1 LKKLSGATSRC
12 LSRIAIRLRRKI
24 RLVERMGSRM
34 VELDIAACRI
44 ERDIAAD
51 WVRHRNKINE
61 ELDRLGMT
69 EAEWCRRELGCSI
82 QTMRRRVQLLKGWSQ
97 YLKRRREVGDNGQYG
112 LLYAAFLAAPA
123 LRATFAT
130 NARFASVRSDT
141 GLPDLSGCQFI
152 TGDARTELLKMPAH
166 SVNVIVCSPPYW
178 PPKRGS
184 RD

>member
-61 ELDRLGMT
+61 ELDRLGVT

-97 YLKRRREVGDNGQYG
+97 YLKRRREVGDNGQFG

-123 LRATFAT
+123 LRTTFART
-130 NARFASVRSDT
+130 LGLRASVPI
-141 GLPDLSGCQFI
+141 PDCRI
-152 TGDARTELLKMPAH
+152 CPAASSSLAMH
-166 SVNVIVCSPPYW
+166 EPSFSKCRRIP
-178 PPKRGS
+178 
-184 RD
+184 